1 MIEAKTIVHRRV
13 ELARAKRNPTV
24 VCQVPAG
31 WVVMSDEQ
39 YTPGCCLLLPDPV
52 VTDLNSMNADARR
65 EFLEDMVLVGD
76 ALLEVTDAYRINY
89 EILGNTS
96 PALHAHIVPRYMS
109 EPENLRKKPAFLY
122 YEVEKKFPPRFDPER
137 DAPLMRK
144 LSNAIQSKL

>member
-1 MIEAKTIVHRRV
+1 MTQPRTIVHRRV

-31 WVVMSDEQ
+31 WVVMADEQ
-39 YTPGCCLLLPDPV
+39 YTPGYCLLLPDPV

-65 EFLEDMVLVGD
+65 EFLEDMVLIGD

-96 PALHAHIVPRYMS
+96 PALHAHIVPRYKS

-137 DAPLMRK
+137 DGPLMRK
-144 LSNAIQSKL
+144 LSNAIQSRL